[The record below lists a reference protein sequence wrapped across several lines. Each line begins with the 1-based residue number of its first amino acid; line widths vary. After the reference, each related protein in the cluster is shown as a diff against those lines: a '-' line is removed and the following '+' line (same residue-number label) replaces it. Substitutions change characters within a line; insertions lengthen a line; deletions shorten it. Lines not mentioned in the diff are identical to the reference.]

1 MGITAK
7 KQEKRTLLSHEETL
21 DLIDK
26 VQRTGDEQAK
36 EILIENYINLKIKI
50 KSRYHLQLL
59 FVTAFLTMKD

>member
-36 EILIENYINLKIKI
+36 EILIENNLNE
-50 KSRYHLQLL
+50 
-59 FVTAFLTMKD
+59 

>member
-26 VQRTGDEQAK
+26 VQRTVM
-36 EILIENYINLKIKI
+36 NRLKK
-50 KSRYHLQLL
+50 Y
-59 FVTAFLTMKD
+59 

>member
-36 EILIENYINLKIKI
+36 ISKANSN
-50 KSRYHLQLL
+50 KS
-59 FVTAFLTMKD
+59 KNNK

>member
-36 EILIENYINLKIKI
+36 EILIEKFENDVKKE
-50 KSRYHLQLL
+50 
-59 FVTAFLTMKD
+59 VDFLDFF